1 MKILQVNKL
10 YYPHIG
16 GIETVI
22 QNMAEGLKDRTNMQV
37 LVCQEKG
44 KTREEKIN
52 GVNVTRCGS
61 LGVFFS
67 MPVSFSF
74 LTQFRKKSRTADI
87 VHIHMPFPLAD
98 VACLLSGYRGK
109 VVLSWHSDVVKQ
121 KKLMLIYKPF
131 MQWLLKRANKI
142 IVATEGHINGSAY
155 LKPYREK
162 CVIIPYGIKTDDY
175 KCIRQENFLKLSDSR
190 NKKILFIGRLVY
202 YKGTDVLINAL
213 AQTKGSEVFIVGK
226 GTLEAELK
234 EQVRK
239 LGLEERVHFLGVL
252 EDTDIKKALNDC
264 DFFVLPSVAN
274 SEAFGIVQ
282 SEAMIC
288 GKPVINTSLPTG
300 VPYVSIDNETG
311 FTVPPQ
317 NISKLAE
324 AIQELTDN
332 DDLRNKFGF
341 NAEKRAREQFSM
353 EKMLDDTERLYAGLL
368 NNRQGI

>member
-22 QNMAEGLKDRTNMQV
+22 QNMAEGLKDRMDMEV

-44 KTREEKIN
+44 KTTQEVIN

-61 LGVFFS
+61 LGILFS

-74 LTQFRKKSRTADI
+74 LSSFRKKSRTADI

-98 VACLLSGYRGK
+98 VACMLSGYKGK

-131 MQWLLKRANKI
+131 MQWLLKRADKI

-175 KCIRQENFLKLSDSR
+175 KCISEQDFLKLNDTK

-202 YKGTDVLINAL
+202 YKGIDILINAL
-213 AQTKGSEVFIVGK
+213 AQTNGSEVFIVGK
-226 GTLEAELK
+226 GVLENEFK
-234 EQVRK
+234 EQVK
-239 LGLEERVHFLGVL
+239 KSGLERRVHFLGVL
-252 EDTDIKKALNDC
+252 GDSDIKKALNDC

-300 VPYVSIDNETG
+300 VPYVSLDNETG

-317 NISKLAE
+317 DTVKLAE
-324 AIQELTDN
+324 AIQRLTDN
-332 DDLRNKFGF
+332 DDLRKSFGA

-353 EKMLDDTERLYAGLL
+353 EKMLDDTEKLYTELL
-368 NNRQGI
+368 TSI